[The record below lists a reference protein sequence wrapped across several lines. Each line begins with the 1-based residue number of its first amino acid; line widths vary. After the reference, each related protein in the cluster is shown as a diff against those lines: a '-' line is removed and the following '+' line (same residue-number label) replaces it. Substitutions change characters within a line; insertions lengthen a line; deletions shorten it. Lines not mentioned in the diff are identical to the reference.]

1 MEVLMIVLHC
11 CRLWLYFFIFL
22 FTSFFFIGMEVL
34 MIVLQFLVVVCGF
47 IWGSAY
53 SLTFHPRALV
63 PRFTST
69 KVLASV
75 QKGKY

>member
-1 MEVLMIVLHC
+1 MEA
-11 CRLWLYFFIFL
+11 
-22 FTSFFFIGMEVL
+22 L

-63 PRFTST
+63 PRFIIIFFIWGSTYSCTFHPRALVPRFTSA
-69 KVLASV
+69 KVLALLV